1 MCDAHDPS
9 PFDLTRRHF
18 LSGVGMGIGAMAL
31 GGLEARGMADST
43 VLAPHYPGKA
53 KRVIFL
59 FQSGGPSQ
67 LDLFDHKP
75 LLQDHNGQELPDS
88 VRQGQRLTGMSGNQ
102 SSLPL
107 AGSLFAFDR
116 HGQCGAQISELLPHT
131 AKIADELCIIRSM
144 VTDAINHDPA
154 ITFFQTGSEIA
165 GRPSMGSWIN
175 YGLGSMNNDL
185 PAFVVLVTAN
195 KGGQPLY
202 ARLWGNGFLES
213 RHQGVQLRA
222 GKDPVLYLTDP
233 EGVSHHM
240 RTDMTAAVKALNE
253 LQFQREHDPAIRSRI
268 AQYELASRM
277 QLSVPEVT
285 DLSDEPEE
293 TYELYGDDA
302 HTPGTY
308 AANCLLARR
317 LAERD

>member
-116 HGQCGAQISELLPHT
+116 HGQCGAPCPPPTCGAPHT
-131 AKIADELCIIRSM
+131 GGVSSASPI
-144 VTDAINHDPA
+144 
-154 ITFFQTGSEIA
+154 
-165 GRPSMGSWIN
+165 
-175 YGLGSMNNDL
+175 LG
-185 PAFVVLVTAN
+185 
-195 KGGQPLY
+195 
-202 ARLWGNGFLES
+202 
-213 RHQGVQLRA
+213 A
-222 GKDPVLYLTDP
+222 GK
-233 EGVSHHM
+233 S
-240 RTDMTAAVKALNE
+240 
-253 LQFQREHDPAIRSRI
+253 SRG
-268 AQYELASRM
+268 M
-277 QLSVPEVT
+277 
-285 DLSDEPEE
+285 
-293 TYELYGDDA
+293 
-302 HTPGTY
+302 
-308 AANCLLARR
+308 ARR
-317 LAERD
+317 ALTRARQYLI